1 MRLNEDTVLVGRRCV
16 LVPYKEKYV
25 ERYHAWMQD
34 EELLAL
40 TASERLTLD
49 EEVENQRSWRDDA
62 TKLTF
67 IVLDRAQCFQGDD
80 RFPVSAMVGDVNAF
94 LTVPD
99 EPRAAEVDVMVPER
113 RRRGFGG
120 EAVRL
125 LLRYGREALHLETF
139 VAKIASTNAASLKL
153 FAALGF
159 ARANYVAAFD
169 EVELRATSVVKVPWT
184 VQSFDT
190 APSANFEERRF
201 SVRDEDDATVSGLV
215 VRFGGKSAFAWVGP
229 ADSAPALG
237 ALAGAA
243 PRAFAQGGAATNL
256 IDPADVVGPQVAAR
270 LAAATSRIVLVA
282 WSLDH
287 ASAAVERALSERVPP
302 AGCGFC
308 AGLARATAAAA
319 LFGGSSSDDDGVAPP
334 PPPPAAPPEPLPAP
348 APSAVGCARL
358 AAFAPGYAPR
368 YAHPALRLVSA
379 PATGG
384 GRGLA
389 AARDLDAGTLLLLE
403 APLLSREEQA
413 TIADPAAALP
423 SLNIEQLHGATLEQ
437 KWQFNAF
444 ESGLYRLRSL
454 LNDSPQPSCVALT
467 TAGGLAEVWTQR
479 KVEAGAPLT
488 VSYVQPECSVAR
500 RDAYLRAQHG
510 FVSDRAEADAAAEA
524 LDGVDDLLEAGDV
537 AAALA
542 AALPLAASSRRAA
555 GLAAAAAGRAARER
569 LVLPRATLGARGTPH
584 GLALFHALAW
594 RDALAREGLGASPA
608 AAEAAGLAA
617 DALDAL
623 RAFRSAPDIATMAG
637 RAWPDAQAV
646 SREARALRRAAE
658 AGAARYDSRRWVGG
672 GRDR

>member
-1 MRLNEDTVLVGRRCV
+1 MSDRCDAGHKRTMRLNEDTVLVGRRCV

-25 ERYHAWMQD
+25 KRYHAWMQD
-34 EELLAL
+34 DDLLAL

-49 EEVENQRSWRDDA
+49 EEVENQKSWRDDA
-62 TKLTF
+62 KKLTF
-67 IVLDRAQCFQGDD
+67 IVLDRAQCFKGDD
-80 RFPVSAMVGDVNAF
+80 RFPTNAMVGDVNAF

-99 EPRAAEVDVMVPER
+99 EPLAAEVDVMVPER

-139 VAKIASTNAASLKL
+139 VAKIASKNAASLKL

-159 ARANYVAAFD
+159 ERTNYVEAFD
-169 EVELRATSVVKVPWT
+169 EVELRSTSIINVPWT
-184 VQSFDT
+184 VQSFET
-190 APSANFEERRF
+190 APAPGFEERRF
-201 SVRDEDDATVSGLV
+201 SVRDEDDANVSGLV
-215 VRFGGKSAFAWVGP
+215 VRFGAKSAFAWVGP
-229 ADSAPALG
+229 ADNAPALG

-270 LAAATSRIVLVA
+270 LAAATDRLVLVA
-282 WSLDH
+282 WSLDR
-287 ASAAVERALSERVPP
+287 ASAAVERALAERVPP

-308 AGLARATAAAA
+308 AGLARATAAAAA

-334 PPPPAAPPEPLPAP
+334 PPPPAPPPEPLPAP
-348 APSAVGCARL
+348 VPSAVGCARL

-403 APLLSREEQA
+403 APLLSREAQA

-423 SLNIEQLHGATLEQ
+423 SLSIEQLHGATLEE

-500 RDAYLRAQHG
+500 RDTYLRAQHG

-542 AALPLAASSRRAA
+542 AALPRAASSRRAA

-594 RDALAREGLGASPA
+594 RDALARVEIKFYGAFA
-608 AAEAAGLAA
+608 
-617 DALDAL
+617 
-623 RAFRSAPDIATMAG
+623 
-637 RAWPDAQAV
+637 
-646 SREARALRRAAE
+646 
-658 AGAARYDSRRWVGG
+658 
-672 GRDR
+672 

>member
-25 ERYHAWMQD
+25 KRYHAWMQD
-34 EELLAL
+34 DDLLAL

-49 EEVENQRSWRDDA
+49 EEVANQKSWRDDA

-67 IVLDRAQCFQGDD
+67 IVLDRAQCFKGDD
-80 RFPVSAMVGDVNAF
+80 RFPTNAMVGDVNAF

-99 EPRAAEVDVMVPER
+99 EPLAAEVDVMVPER

-125 LLRYGREALHLETF
+125 LLRYGREALSLSTF
-139 VAKIASTNAASLKL
+139 VAKIASKNAASLKL

-159 ARANYVAAFD
+159 ERTNYVEAFD
-169 EVELRATSVVKVPWT
+169 EVELRSTSIINVPWT
-184 VQSFDT
+184 VQSFET
-190 APSANFEERRF
+190 APAPGFEERRF
-201 SVRDEDDATVSGLV
+201 SVRDEDDANVSGLV
-215 VRFGGKSAFAWVGP
+215 VRFGAKSAFAWVGP
-229 ADSAPALG
+229 SAAAPSLG

-270 LAAATSRIVLVA
+270 LAAATDRMVLVA

-334 PPPPAAPPEPLPAP
+334 PPPPPAAPPEPMPAP
-348 APSAVGCARL
+348 EPSAVGCARL

-403 APLLSREEQA
+403 APLLSREAQA

-423 SLNIEQLHGATLEQ
+423 SLSIEQLHGATLEE

-454 LNDSPQPSCVALT
+454 LNDSPRPSCVALT

-537 AAALA
+537 AAAL
-542 AALPLAASSRRAA
+542 PRAASSRRAA

-617 DALDAL
+617 DALEAL
-623 RAFRSAPDIATMAG
+623 RAFRSAADVAAMAG

-658 AGAARYDSRRWVGG
+658 AGAARYDSRRWVENP
-672 GRDR
+672 